1 VLVSLAASNKLLARN
16 NKSRHGSGA
25 TKEGRPRCRLKPK
38 MKKLLLTAALLTA
51 ASVTAA
57 AAHGEL
63 KVKHLLTTTAIAT
76 AIAACL
82 LAGTAAHALTPEETA
97 KADIVRDARQAARL
111 AFQTKASKA
120 EYNKIVKTLDKK
132 VPGRSCDADD
142 WELIC
147 EMEDGRSI
155 SVQAVPVNT
164 SEAKAAELCTN
175 PYADAPDYVVAVGPK
190 DYANG
195 VDKTKAELK
204 GNPKWKFLML
214 WCTTEARDWSVAAAE
229 ERKQSA
235 NPVPVATSVIPEIK
249 ITNGKL
255 IPSFGSVLQAIT
267 VKNNTSTAERQ
278 TFIECGFFLKG
289 ELVGTGLTSVGN
301 LMPGA
306 TKYATVIG
314 LDISK
319 ADKVACNVKD

>member
-16 NKSRHGSGA
+16 NKSRPGSGA

-51 ASVTAA
+51 SVTAA

-63 KVKHLLTTTAIAT
+63 KVKRLLTTTAIAT

-97 KADIVRDARQAARL
+97 KADIIRDARQAARL

-175 PYADAPDYVVAVGPK
+175 PYATPQDH
-190 DYANG
+190 ANG

-204 GNPKWKFLML
+204 GNPKWKFMVL

-229 ERKQSA
+229 KRKQSA
-235 NPVPVATSVIPEIK
+235 NAAPADISVIPEIK

-255 IPSFGSVLQAIT
+255 IPSFGSLRQAIT

-278 TFIECGFFLKG
+278 TFIECGFFLRG
-289 ELVGTGLTSVGN
+289 ELVGTGLTSVAN

-306 TKYATVIG
+306 TKHTTVLG
-314 LDISK
+314 LDINK
-319 ADKVACNVKD
+319 ADKVECSVKN

>member
-1 VLVSLAASNKLLARN
+1 VKR
-16 NKSRHGSGA
+16 
-25 TKEGRPRCRLKPK
+25 
-38 MKKLLLTAALLTA
+38 LLTM
-51 ASVTAA
+51 
-57 AAHGEL
+57 
-63 KVKHLLTTTAIAT
+63 TAIAT
-76 AIAACL
+76 CL

-97 KADIVRDARQAARL
+97 KADIIRDARKATRL

-120 EYNKIVKTLDKK
+120 EYKKIVKTLDKK
-132 VPGRSCDADD
+132 VLGRSCDADD

-155 SVQAVPVNT
+155 AVQAVPVNT
-164 SEAKAAELCTN
+164 SEAEAAELCTN
-175 PYADAPDYVVAVGPK
+175 PYADAPDHVVAVGPK
-190 DYANG
+190 VYANG

-204 GNPKWKFLML
+204 GNPKRNFLML

-278 TFIECGFFLKG
+278 TFIECAFFLKG

-314 LDISK
+314 LDIDK
-319 ADKVACNVKD
+319 ADKVECSVKN